1 MSVIYSNLSG
11 EKITPFVHTDTH
23 NTTHTHTHTHTHTL
37 DSQRKDKA
45 NVVKC

>member
-23 NTTHTHTHTHTHTL
+23 NTTHTHTHTHTH
-37 DSQRKDKA
+37 
-45 NVVKC
+45 

>member
-23 NTTHTHTHTHTHTL
+23 NTTHTHTL